1 MIENEK
7 YIIFS
12 ITEIE
17 KINFNEVLETS
28 VDTVRISSDG
38 LKTFVRWDTTE
49 TPQFVSSITTKE
61 GPYTNDQMIS
71 ILSVHPW
78 FVPTL

>member
-1 MIENEK
+1 MDEK

-12 ITEIE
+12 TSELE
-17 KINFNEVLETS
+17 KINFDEVSETS
-28 VDTVRISSDG
+28 IETLRVSSDG
-38 LKTFVRWDTTE
+38 LKTFVNWKTPE

-61 GPYTNDQMIS
+61 GPYTNEQMIS